1 VTPVVNR
8 LSYGR
13 TMRDLNT
20 VNIVGVAKK
29 PLIVTVH
36 RNQTI
41 IKSTWLSVCRNCH
54 DHIHN
59 NPAEARIL
67 GWLK

>member
-1 VTPVVNR
+1 VEE
-8 LSYGR
+8 LG
-13 TMRDLNT
+13 DLNT

-41 IKSTWLSVCRNCH
+41 IKSLRYLLKRKRKILSISN
-54 DHIHN
+54 
-59 NPAEARIL
+59 
-67 GWLK
+67 

>member
-1 VTPVVNR
+1 VTPVANR

-41 IKSTWLSVCRNCH
+41 IKSLRYLLKRKRKTLS
-54 DHIHN
+54 
-59 NPAEARIL
+59 IL
-67 GWLK
+67 N